1 MSESMHL
8 TPIGDGNVL
17 LEPGQ
22 GLDPSNPD
30 GIMEALLA
38 RLQASGALR
47 LLYDLKK
54 LAVVDKLYYDWL
66 LQLHHGCQVCGIEL
80 VAVNIRPAA
89 AFGLSLMLDA
99 SPPFR
104 CALDVDAAR

>member
-1 MSESMHL
+1 MHL

-30 GIMEALLA
+30 GIMESLLA
-38 RLQASGALR
+38 RLQQNGARR

-54 LAVVDKLYYDWL
+54 LPVIDRLYYDWL
-66 LQLHHGCQVCGIEL
+66 IHLHRGCRVCGIEL
-80 VAVNIRPAA
+80 VAVNIHPAA
-89 AFGLSLMLDA
+89 AFGLSLQLE
-99 SPPFR
+99 STPPFR